1 MIYHTAD
8 LTVKMMTPQNN
19 NLAQNINDDEFSS
32 ITQVELQV
40 VEEINAPEQT
50 ASIISSFVT
59 SCRARGDQ
67 PLGQWLDDEFRKY
80 PQIWKNEEEL
90 LNTRRQIIRST
101 EAFNQSRDSL
111 QQHMDKGRSR
121 ASGWLAR

>member
-8 LTVKMMTPQNN
+8 LTVKMMTQQNN

-59 SCRARGDQ
+59 SCHARGDQ

-121 ASGWLAR
+121 ASWLAG

>member
-8 LTVKMMTPQNN
+8 LTVKMMTQQNN

-59 SCRARGDQ
+59 SCQARGDQ

-111 QQHMDKGRSR
+111 QQHMDESPRV
-121 ASGWLAR
+121 

>member
-1 MIYHTAD
+1 
-8 LTVKMMTPQNN
+8 MMTQQNN

-59 SCRARGDQ
+59 SCGLAAISHWGN
-67 PLGQWLDDEFRKY
+67 GWMMNFVN
-80 PQIWKNEEEL
+80 IH
-90 LNTRRQIIRST
+90 RSGKT
-101 EAFNQSRDSL
+101 KKSY
-111 QQHMDKGRSR
+111 
-121 ASGWLAR
+121 

>member
-8 LTVKMMTPQNN
+8 LTVKMMTQQNN

-59 SCRARGDQ
+59 
-67 PLGQWLDDEFRKY
+67 
-80 PQIWKNEEEL
+80 
-90 LNTRRQIIRST
+90 
-101 EAFNQSRDSL
+101 
-111 QQHMDKGRSR
+111 
-121 ASGWLAR
+121 

>member
-1 MIYHTAD
+1 
-8 LTVKMMTPQNN
+8 MMNFP
-19 NLAQNINDDEFSS
+19 S

-59 SCRARGDQ
+59 SCRFMISHWGN
-67 PLGQWLDDEFRKY
+67 GWMMNFCKY

-90 LNTRRQIIRST
+90 PNTRRQIIRST